1 MREDRLPVSYFLA
14 HLLKT
19 DPNTRIICV
28 SDLLAHT
35 SSRFFAAHHQIVH
48 IKHDT
53 VLPYLPCKVNQLLR
67 GENKDAV
74 IAGNP
79 EVLESQSRHYYVHGL
94 HDNIVNQCSEFS
106 TNPFVEALD

>member
-1 MREDRLPVSYFLA
+1 MREDRLPPITKSCTSNMTLS
-14 HLLKT
+14 
-19 DPNTRIICV
+19 C
-28 SDLLAHT
+28 HT
-35 SSRFFAAHHQIVH
+35 CPGEPSRGCI
-48 IKHDT
+48 
-53 VLPYLPCKVNQLLR
+53 KVNQLLR